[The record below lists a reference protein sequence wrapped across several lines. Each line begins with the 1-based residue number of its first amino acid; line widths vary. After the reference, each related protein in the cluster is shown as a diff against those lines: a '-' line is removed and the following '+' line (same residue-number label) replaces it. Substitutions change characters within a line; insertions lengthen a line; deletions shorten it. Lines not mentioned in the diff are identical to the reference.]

1 MFHFHN
7 GSCLAFMFSSF
18 LMTLFL
24 LPTERRNKIRVRKG
38 KFFDECVGMLSSFL
52 MMILLQTERR
62 KKIRVRK
69 SKFFDECVSSV
80 SADVSVVCR
89 PTCWLTCLP
98 TCRWNQ
104 ILYLY
109 RNLRCKLGRIFLFFI
124 MVVASCKASGDWLLL
139 RRSHW

>member
-7 GSCLAFMFSSF
+7 GGCLAFMFSSF

-24 LPTERRNKIRVRKG
+24 LPPERRNKIRVRKG

-52 MMILLQTERR
+52 MTLFLLQTERHN
-62 KKIRVRK
+62 KIRVRK
-69 SKFFDECVSSV
+69 SEFFDECVGSV

-89 PTCWLTCLP
+89 PTRWPTYLLT
-98 TCRWNQ
+98 RQWDR

-109 RNLRCKLGRIFLFFI
+109 QNLIP
-124 MVVASCKASGDWLLL
+124 
-139 RRSHW
+139 